1 MDSANEI
8 AALDYLCPDC
18 AHRLS
23 GSCSAIGFVRALHAE
38 GSQCC
43 AGTLITAPLN
53 RKYLLT
59 ADHCFVDKKAIN
71 NFEYW

>member
-1 MDSANEI
+1 MN
-8 AALDYLCPDC
+8 
-18 AHRLS
+18 
-23 GSCSAIGFVRALHAE
+23 
-38 GSQCC
+38 
-43 AGTLITAPLN
+43 APLN